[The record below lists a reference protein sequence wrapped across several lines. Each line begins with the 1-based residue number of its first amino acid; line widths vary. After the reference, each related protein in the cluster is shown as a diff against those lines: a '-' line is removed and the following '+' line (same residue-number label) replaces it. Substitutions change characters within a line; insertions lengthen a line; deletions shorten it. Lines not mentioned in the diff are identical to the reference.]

1 MRWPAVAA
9 SLSVALALGG
19 CAEPAV
25 IGTVSTGAPAPSS
38 TDAVPVDPALAQS
51 LETAANGAR
60 VYYRL
65 ADGSEGVLIIG
76 PLYPSGRG
84 LPCRLGRVNP
94 PEPGSTVPSS
104 YPFCRIGNQWFAMRP
119 VVISGY

>member
-1 MRWPAVAA
+1 VPA
-9 SLSVALALGG
+9 SLSLALALGG
-19 CAEPAV
+19 CAGPAV
-25 IGTVSTGAPAPSS
+25 IGTVSTGGPAPAS
-38 TDAVPVDPALAQS
+38 TDAVPVDAALAQS

-76 PLYPSGRG
+76 QLYPSGRG
-84 LPCRLGRVNP
+84 LPCRLGRVNS
-94 PEPGSTVPSS
+94 PEPGPTVPSS